1 MIINR
6 LIRLSWRPWCPSS
19 VEISSSAKYHIH
31 RQYYSA
37 FSAYSKTHEAK
48 AVSEAERLVGYPTSF
63 LSLRH
68 LLTDE
73 VSNVASYMKKLLSS
87 RHPLI
92 HTIR

>member
-1 MIINR
+1 MNG
-6 LIRLSWRPWCPSS
+6 LMRLSWRSRCSYPPK
-19 VEISSSAKYHIH
+19 ISTYTIYHTH
-31 RQYYSA
+31 RQCYSA

-73 VSNVASYMKKLLSS
+73 VSNVASYMKKLLTS